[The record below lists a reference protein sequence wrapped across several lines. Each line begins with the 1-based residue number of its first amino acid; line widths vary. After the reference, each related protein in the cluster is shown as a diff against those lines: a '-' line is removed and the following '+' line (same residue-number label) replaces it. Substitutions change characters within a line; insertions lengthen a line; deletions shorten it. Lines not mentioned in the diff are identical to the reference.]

1 MQITNQKRIAARL
14 LKCGENR
21 VWINPLYVDQVAS
34 AVQTDDIREFIDE
47 GWIKAKP
54 VKGTSRV
61 RARARLEQK
70 RKGRRKGQGTRA
82 GSANARNP
90 RKNRWMRTIRSQR
103 RVLKELRA
111 DETIEPSQY
120 RKYYLKAKGG
130 SYRSIAHM
138 RSQMALEGVTF
149 KEAMSDG
156 RKQPTF
162 YFPTPQ
168 GWLDRL
174 STPLEVASRSNA
186 TSRCPNLQHPYDLPA
201 RHMGCRW

>member
-14 LKCGENR
+14 LKCGVNR
-21 VWINPLYVDQVAS
+21 VWINPSFVDQVAA

-61 RARARLEQK
+61 RARARLAQK
-70 RKGRRKGQGTRA
+70 KKGRRKGQGTRS
-82 GSANARNP
+82 GSSNARNP

-120 RKYYLKAKGG
+120 RRYYLKAKGG

-138 RSQMALEGVTF
+138 HSQMVLEGV
-149 KEAMSDG
+149 S
-156 RKQPTF
+156 
-162 YFPTPQ
+162 FP
-168 GWLDRL
+168 GGD
-174 STPLEVASRSNA
+174 E
-186 TSRCPNLQHPYDLPA
+186 
-201 RHMGCRW
+201 

>member
-21 VWINPLYVDQVAS
+21 IWINPLYVDQIAA

-82 GSANARNP
+82 
-90 RKNRWMRTIRSQR
+90 
-103 RVLKELRA
+103 
-111 DETIEPSQY
+111 
-120 RKYYLKAKGG
+120 
-130 SYRSIAHM
+130 
-138 RSQMALEGVTF
+138 
-149 KEAMSDG
+149 
-156 RKQPTF
+156 
-162 YFPTPQ
+162 
-168 GWLDRL
+168 
-174 STPLEVASRSNA
+174 
-186 TSRCPNLQHPYDLPA
+186 
-201 RHMGCRW
+201 